1 MPSRTMP
8 REKAK
13 GRERKGLRPGENLQ
27 VPGMESRPR
36 VKADIFRKII
46 ELEIEARYLQ
56 KS

>member
-27 VPGMESRPR
+27 VPGVESRPR

-46 ELEIEARYLQ
+46 ELEKEARYLQ